1 MTCENQGIADGD
13 FSLDPRLVEALS
25 AGSRCLVTWSDVLD
39 RINVFPVPDGDTGR
53 NLIIS
58 LAPFRRGTCLREAL
72 KDRLL
77 SSARGNSGNL
87 AANFFAGFLEVTDAK
102 ALGQACKQGRDL
114 AYAAL
119 KVPKQGT
126 MLSLFD
132 ALVVSL
138 EKNPAREDA
147 EWMTP
152 VIRDLESA
160 LLDTRSMLP
169 ELEAAGVVDAGA
181 LGMFLFFRS
190 CFRVLG
196 NRADDPES
204 LPHRLKPFLEP
215 TENWKETA
223 ATQGYCLDAVVRTR
237 PQSPAGM
244 EDLSGWGDETMATA
258 RGDILKVHLHT
269 NDREAIRRKLE
280 KMGDIVHWASDD
292 LGLQT
297 RRFARPSF
305 RQALHIVTDAA
316 GAVERHQALRL
327 GITLLDSYIQIGQES
342 LPETCV
348 DPQHLFSAMRGGSRV
363 STSQASTRE
372 RGLAYNKILDL
383 HPRALYITV
392 GSFYTGNHEAASEWK
407 EAHDPEDR
415 LVLMD
420 SGVASG
426 HLGLAAMASA
436 RFSMSAG
443 EPEEVVTFARK
454 ALNRCREVLFLDKL
468 QFLAAGG
475 RMSKTGAFFGDMLH
489 LKPAFKPTPAGA
501 QKVAVLRNRDDQVDL
516 ALEQLREG
524 LDPTEKAVVM
534 LEYTDNQGWLES
546 ELVPLVKGRFPRAL
560 VFAQQVSLTSAAH
573 MGPGSWG
580 VAFLQMEEPDRLEPF
595 FP

>member
-1 MTCENQGIADGD
+1 MTCENQCIATGD
-13 FSLDPRLVEALS
+13 FSLDPRLVEALA

-58 LAPFRRGTCLREAL
+58 LAPFRRGIRLREDL
-72 KDRLL
+72 KDLLL
-77 SSARGNSGNL
+77 SSARGNSGNI
-87 AANFFAGFLEVTDAK
+87 AANFFAGFLEVTDSMD
-102 ALGQACKQGRDL
+102 LHQACKQGRDL

-119 KVPKQGT
+119 KVPKPGT

-138 EKNPAREDA
+138 KSNPPREGAD
-147 EWMTP
+147 WVSP
-152 VIRDLESA
+152 VLRDLESA
-160 LLDTRSMLP
+160 LLDTRTRLP

-181 LGMFLFFRS
+181 LGMFLFFRT

-196 NRADDPES
+196 NRPDDPES

-215 TENWKETA
+215 TETGGETTA
-223 ATQGYCLDAVVRTR
+223 VRGYCLDAVVRTR
-237 PQSPAGM
+237 PQGPAGM
-244 EDLSGWGDETMATA
+244 DDFSGWGEEAMATA

-269 NDREAIRRKLE
+269 NDQEAVRRKLE
-280 KMGDIVHWASDD
+280 KMGSIVHWASDD
-292 LGLQT
+292 LGLQA
-297 RRFARPSF
+297 RRFSRPSF

-316 GAVERHQALRL
+316 GAVQRHQAQRL
-327 GITLLDSYIQIGQES
+327 GITLLDSYIQIDQES

-372 RGLAYNKILDL
+372 RGLAYSKILEL

-407 EAHDPEDR
+407 AAHDPEDR
-415 LVLMD
+415 LVLLD

-436 RFSMSAG
+436 RFSMIAG
-443 EPEEVVTFARK
+443 EPEEVVIFARK
-454 ALNRCREVLFLDKL
+454 ALSRCREVLFLDKL
-468 QFLAAGG
+468 HFVAAGG

-489 LKPAFKPTPAGA
+489 LKPAFKPTPTGA
-501 QKVAVLRNRDDQVDL
+501 QKVAVLRNRADQVDL

-524 LDPTEKAVVM
+524 LDPAEKAVVM
-534 LEYTDNQGWLES
+534 LEYTDNRGWLES
-546 ELVPLVKGRFPRAL
+546 ELVPLVKERFPRAL

-580 VAFLQMEEPDRLEPF
+580 VAFLRMDEPDRLEPF